1 MQCITF
7 RSAMQIE
14 GEIIHMWDRTILKSN
29 AKTALTGK
37 YATAYLV
44 CLVAALISGVISMI
58 QNWVVKPINMVDF
71 FSEPDSYRLTELGEL
86 MQRATISSSF
96 SLGNLLLFIFV
107 VLPITVGVARFFV
120 HNRFGD
126 TKFETMFSGFRENY
140 GNTVGAMFVTYLFVF
155 LWTLLLVIPGI
166 IKALENSMVEFLLSD
181 NPSMPG
187 ERARQISSQMT
198 SGEKGAIFVFYLSF
212 LGWYILGGLPSA
224 FSTISTDSF
233 PFRLPPSS
241 CRLLWLTR
249 KRLWRNFISSC
260 ATAPF
265 AAASCSRRNLAL
277 RARPAEKERRALL
290 FAVSPKS

>member
-1 MQCITF
+1 MCLP
-7 RSAMQIE
+7 SAFLWY
-14 GEIIHMWDRTILKSN
+14 HSKSN

-44 CLVAALISGVISMI
+44 CLVTALISGVIPTI
-58 QNWVVKPINMVDF
+58 QNWVVKPLNMADF
-71 FSEPDSYRLTELGEL
+71 FSEPDSYRFTELGEL

-96 SLGNLLLFIFV
+96 SLANLLLSIFV

-155 LWTLLLVIPGI
+155 LWALLFVIPGI
-166 IKALENSMVEFLLSD
+166 IKALEYSMVEFLLSD

-198 SGEKGAIFVFYLSF
+198 SGEKGAIFVFCLSF
-212 LGWYILGGLPSA
+212 LGWYLLGGIAVGFFNHFYGFLSIPASA
-224 FSTISTDSF
+224 LVMS
-233 PFRLPPSS
+233 LVVAYQ
-241 CRLLWLTR
+241 
-249 KRLWRNFISSC
+249 K
-260 ATAPF
+260 
-265 AAASCSRRNLAL
+265 AAMAELYIFMRD
-277 RARPAEKERRALL
+277 RAIRGGIVQPAELGLAGP
-290 FAVSPKS
+290 AC